1 MYRIDGGGMVVHSL
15 VGVVMIQ
22 VLMLQWGESEVAL
35 YGRSTRYTI
44 LVHVDNLD
52 GSRWCMVVLLVMLF
66 AHFIKYDQHDG
77 CHQGDG
83 HKATNDDLCGL
94 HDLIQ
99 GVEGAVSDRDGVG
112 LVGSLGGQ
120 WSPCCCGGGG
130 GEGRW

>member
-1 MYRIDGGGMVVHSL
+1 MVVHSL

-44 LVHVDNLD
+44 LVHVDDLD
-52 GSRWCMVVLLVMLF
+52 CSRRCVVVLLVMLF

-99 GVEGAVSDRDGVG
+99 SVEGSINQGCDWDGVG
-112 LVGSLGGQ
+112 LVGGLGGQ
-120 WSPCCCGGGG
+120 WCPCCRGRGGK
-130 GEGRW
+130 GRW